1 MGAHGFLIFHER
13 KIMMKT
19 LPNNSKAVIGAT
31 LLTVLFA
38 AGCERRAAEEA
49 PASTDSTITSP
60 APTTTPENT
69 APAAPSPTVENPTPP
84 SEASQ
89 SAGAMIDDSVIT
101 TKVKTAL
108 LADSDIK
115 GLDVNVD
122 TAQGVVTLNGAV
134 NNQTQIDRAAK
145 ITGEVE
151 GVKSVVNNLSIK
163 K

>member
-1 MGAHGFLIFHER
+1 
-13 KIMMKT
+13 MMKT
-19 LPNNSKAVIGAT
+19 LPNNSKAVIGAAV
-31 LLTVLFA
+31 LTVLFA
-38 AGCERRAAEEA
+38 AGCERRAAEET
-49 PASTDSTITSP
+49 PASTDSTTTSP
-60 APTTTPENT
+60 APTAPAADTTT
-69 APAAPSPTVENPTPP
+69 PAAPSPTVAENPMPP
-84 SEASQ
+84 SEESK
-89 SAGAMIDDSVIT
+89 SAGAVIDDTVVT

-115 GLDVNVD
+115 GLDVNVE

-145 ITGEVE
+145 IAGEVD

>member
-1 MGAHGFLIFHER
+1 
-13 KIMMKT
+13 MMKT

-31 LLTVLFA
+31 LLAVLFA
-38 AGCERRAAEEA
+38 AGCERRATEA
-49 PASTDSTITSP
+49 PASTDSTTTSP
-60 APTTTPENT
+60 APVTPPPENT
-69 APAAPSPTVENPTPP
+69 APAAPSPSPTAPENPMPP
-84 SEASQ
+84 SETGK
-89 SAGAMIDDSVIT
+89 SAGAVIDDTVIT

-145 ITGEVE
+145 IAGEVD

>member
-1 MGAHGFLIFHER
+1 
-13 KIMMKT
+13 MMKT

-31 LLTVLFA
+31 LLAVLFV
-38 AGCERRAAEEA
+38 AGCERRATEA
-49 PASTDSTITSP
+49 PASTDSTTTNP
-60 APTTTPENT
+60 APATPPENT
-69 APAAPSPTVENPTPP
+69 APAAPSATVPENPVPP
-84 SEASQ
+84 SETGK
-89 SAGAMIDDSVIT
+89 SAGAAIDDTVIT

-122 TAQGVVTLNGAV
+122 TSQGVVTLNGAV

-145 ITGEVE
+145 IAGEVE
-151 GVKSVVNNLSIK
+151 DVKSVVNNLSIK

>member
-1 MGAHGFLIFHER
+1 MDSLFHER

-19 LPNNSKAVIGAT
+19 LPNNSKVVIGAA

-38 AGCERRAAEEA
+38 AGCERRATEA
-49 PASTDSTITSP
+49 PASTDSTTTSP
-60 APTTTPENT
+60 APTTPPENT
-69 APAAPSPTVENPTPP
+69 APAAPSPTMENPTPP
-84 SEASQ
+84 SEASK

-145 ITGEVE
+145 IAGEVE

>member
-1 MGAHGFLIFHER
+1 
-13 KIMMKT
+13 MMKT
-19 LPNNSKAVIGAT
+19 LPNNSKAVIGAAM
-31 LLTVLFA
+31 LAVLFV
-38 AGCERRAAEEA
+38 AGCERRAAET
-49 PASTDSTITSP
+49 PASTDSTTTSP
-60 APTTTPENT
+60 APTTPPENT
-69 APAAPSPTVENPTPP
+69 APAAPSATVPENPVPP
-84 SEASQ
+84 SEAGK
-89 SAGAMIDDSVIT
+89 SAGAVIDDTVVT

-145 ITGEVE
+145 IAGEVE